1 MSRKPLDLVG
11 RSTWDRKEYGW
22 WLHAIDEKLA
32 IEALL
37 ADARKHVPGGEV
49 FEIRRMTPPGY
60 REGHIWA
67 WYYVE
72 GLKFKKRKPGVVP
85 NGNYYLVG
93 QYRA

>member
-1 MSRKPLDLVG
+1 MVRGNIVD
-11 RSTWDRKEYGW
+11 RSGWDRKEYGW
-22 WLHAIDEKLA
+22 SLHAVEEEPA
-32 IEALL
+32 IRALL
-37 ADARKHVPGGEV
+37 KDARKHVPSGEI
-49 FEIRRMTPPGY
+49 FEIRRTTTPNY
-60 REGHIWA
+60 SRGHIWA